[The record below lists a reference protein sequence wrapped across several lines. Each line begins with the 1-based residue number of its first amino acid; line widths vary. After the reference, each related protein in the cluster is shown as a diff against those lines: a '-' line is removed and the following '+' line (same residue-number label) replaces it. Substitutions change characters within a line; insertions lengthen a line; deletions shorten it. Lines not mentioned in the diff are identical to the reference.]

1 MSEEPDLPPLTQQ
14 AKNLAGSIGRNA
26 KHVLTGG
33 KLHVEKEEASLR
45 ESICQSNVCG
55 NYRSSDNRCAEC
67 GCFLVEKIPLTAE
80 YCPLLL
86 WPGDELKK
94 SLEEGE

>member
-1 MSEEPDLPPLTQQ
+1 MLQ
-14 AKNLAGSIGRNA
+14 NAGKSLVRNA
-26 KHVLTGG
+26 KHKLNGG
-33 KLHVEKEEASLR
+33 DLHLEQEEIDMR
-45 ESICQSNVCG
+45 TDICEANVCG
-55 NYRSSDNRCAEC
+55 RYRPSDHRCAEC

-94 SLEEGE
+94 ALEEGEPTDG